1 MQEKIQQDL
10 DLISFETKV
19 RTLMREL
26 IEPILNKGQKDRE
39 MILQLEKVDN
49 DYEERLNILE
59 ASVFNKQ
66 LMNQRTKFDEIEE
79 KFLETNILLA
89 KLKDSMQ
96 SQIDDFTMKVN
107 NYCFTID

>member
-39 MILQLEKVDN
+39 MILQLEKVDT

-89 KLKDSMQ
+89 
-96 SQIDDFTMKVN
+96 
-107 NYCFTID
+107 